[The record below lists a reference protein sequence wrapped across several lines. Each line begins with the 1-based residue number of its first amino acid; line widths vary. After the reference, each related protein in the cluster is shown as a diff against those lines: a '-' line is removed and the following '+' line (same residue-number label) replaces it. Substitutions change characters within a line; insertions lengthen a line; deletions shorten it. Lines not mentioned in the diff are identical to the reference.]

1 MNASSD
7 VVFRCGATTDSE
19 EKMRL
24 KIDWLKNGQKI
35 DYEHDGSKNVGDNS
49 LRLNQVQVSD
59 SGSYT
64 CNASNGLDFDSVTV
78 KLTVKGNLSQF
89 YLTHFFSF
97 SSFN

>member
-7 VVFRCGATTDSE
+7 VVFRCGATTDAE
-19 EKMRL
+19 EKMKL

-49 LRLNQVQVSD
+49 LRLSQVQVSD

-64 CNASNGLDFDSVTV
+64 CNASNGLDFDFVTV
-78 KLTVKGNLSQF
+78 KLTVKGNFESILCDSFLQF
-89 YLTHFFSF
+89 LLF
-97 SSFN
+97 